1 MEDGGQAEHPH
12 IVGLGV
18 ALPLIVLLDDRE
30 AGEGDDNLIEGDPTD
45 DEVLPIATRPSTMP
59 SAMAR
64 CQGVLAMEKLT
75 SRWRKMVTFSIE
87 TLTTPRSSL

>member
-1 MEDGGQAEHPH
+1 MEVGEQAEHPH

-45 DEVLPIATRPSTMP
+45 DDEVLPIATRPSTMP

-64 CQGVLAMEKLT
+64 CQGVLAME
-75 SRWRKMVTFSIE
+75 
-87 TLTTPRSSL
+87 